1 LSHASSEFAALL
13 EDSLSSLQPLFI
25 DSISEFDL
33 ITLLKKTPYCLYDDA
48 ALNDPL
54 MLFQTHFVLFHCL
67 YQLRKKWRSEG
78 VGELDIGLTRIS
90 LKMYEE
96 HQGKPECTLQQQDSL
111 ADYYLDWSNLSA
123 TGADDVEALLD
134 SFWQKMEGADLSHDL
149 CEKSK
154 KEACERLEIENI
166 NTHDL
171 KSLKS
176 QYRKLQH
183 QYHPD
188 KGGSNEHSQ
197 ALLQAYTQL
206 RKYLIRHRF

>member
-1 LSHASSEFAALL
+1 MSHASSEFAALL
-13 EDSLSSLQPLFI
+13 EDSLASLQPLFI

-33 ITLLKKTPYCLYDDA
+33 ITLLKKPPYCLFDDA

-67 YQLRKKWRSEG
+67 YQLRKKWRSKG

-96 HQGKPECTLQQQDSL
+96 QQSEPESALQQQDPL

-123 TGADDVEALLD
+123 TDVDDVEALLD
-134 SFWQKMEGADLSHDL
+134 SFWQKMEGADLSADL
-149 CEKSK
+149 CEQSK
-154 KEACERLEIENI
+154 KEACERLEIDNI

-183 QYHPD
+183 LYHPD
-188 KGGSNEHSQ
+188 KGGSNTQSQ
-197 ALLQAYTQL
+197 ALLHAYTQL
-206 RKYLIRHRF
+206 RKYLIRHRC